1 MRQLLLNHFEKYPL
15 MQLQDCVKLLY
26 QCHFGCGH
34 FLTDPAQTLLRLQNE
49 YETCRPIAGPL
60 LEPVGPNY
68 CRLYLS
74 ALDTS
79 KLSLETLGSLF
90 TYSSQQPVSS
100 KAVFEADLALLGEM
114 IRRENFLFSN
124 PIGRLFCPITGQKAI
139 LPSATVT
146 LTETHTT
153 PLIVSCT
160 KAVGVNWAHF
170 LPLSIKSC
178 GKRAAGL
185 SP

>member
-114 IRRENFLFSN
+114 IRQRELPFSN

-160 KAVGVNWAHF
+160 KAVGITGPF

>member
-79 KLSLETLGSLF
+79 KLSLETLGKSFYLLL
-90 TYSSQQPVSS
+90 SAAVSS

-114 IRRENFLFSN
+114 IRQRELPFQQSDWEA
-124 PIGRLFCPITGQKAI
+124 FCPITGQKAI

-153 PLIVSCT
+153 PLIRVRT
-160 KAVGVNWAHF
+160 KAVGITGPF

>member
-34 FLTDPAQTLLRLQNE
+34 FLTDQHRHYCACKTNTKPVVQSQDRYWNRLD
-49 YETCRPIAGPL
+49 PIIADYICP
-60 LEPVGPNY
+60 
-68 CRLYLS
+68 RW
-74 ALDTS
+74 DTS

-114 IRRENFLFSN
+114 IRQREVPFQQSDWEAFLSHY
-124 PIGRLFCPITGQKAI
+124 RA
-139 LPSATVT
+139 
-146 LTETHTT
+146 
-153 PLIVSCT
+153 
-160 KAVGVNWAHF
+160 
-170 LPLSIKSC
+170 KSYPA
-178 GKRAAGL
+178 RQ
-185 SP
+185 PQ

>member
-79 KLSLETLGSLF
+79 KLSLETLGKSFLLTPLSSLF
-90 TYSSQQPVSS
+90 RAKQ
-100 KAVFEADLALLGEM
+100 
-114 IRRENFLFSN
+114 FLK
-124 PIGRLFCPITGQKAI
+124 Q
-139 LPSATVT
+139 T
-146 LTETHTT
+146 LH
-153 PLIVSCT
+153 C
-160 KAVGVNWAHF
+160 WA
-170 LPLSIKSC
+170 K
-178 GKRAAGL
+178 
-185 SP
+185 

>member
-49 YETCRPIAGPL
+49 YETCRPIAGSL

-79 KLSLETLGSLF
+79 KLSLETLGSLV

-100 KAVFEADLALLGEM
+100 KAVFEADLAVLGEM
-114 IRRENFLFSN
+114 
-124 PIGRLFCPITGQKAI
+124 IGRLFCPITGQKAI

-160 KAVGVNWAHF
+160 KAVGITGPF

>member
-49 YETCRPIAGPL
+49 YETCRPIAGSL

-79 KLSLETLGSLF
+79 KLSLAIRLGGF
-90 TYSSQQPVSS
+90 FVP
-100 KAVFEADLALLGEM
+100 
-114 IRRENFLFSN
+114 
-124 PIGRLFCPITGQKAI
+124 
-139 LPSATVT
+139 LP
-146 LTETHTT
+146 
-153 PLIVSCT
+153 
-160 KAVGVNWAHF
+160 
-170 LPLSIKSC
+170 
-178 GKRAAGL
+178 GKRL
-185 SP
+185 SCRQPQ

>member
-49 YETCRPIAGPL
+49 YETCRPIAGSL

-79 KLSLETLGSLF
+79 KLSLETLGSL
-90 TYSSQQPVSS
+90 
-100 KAVFEADLALLGEM
+100 LL
-114 IRRENFLFSN
+114 
-124 PIGRLFCPITGQKAI
+124 
-139 LPSATVT
+139 
-146 LTETHTT
+146 T
-153 PLIVSCT
+153 PLSSLFRAKQFLKQTLHC
-160 KAVGVNWAHF
+160 WA
-170 LPLSIKSC
+170 K
-178 GKRAAGL
+178 
-185 SP
+185 